1 MAAPSYVFTIRRV
14 AEMLGESEQRIYDIA
29 MGMEPEDGCLAVLD
43 INDESTVA
51 FTAQGIE
58 NLSELIE
65 DLTEK
70 WGAWRLTRRPAVLD
84 RVTRRMLT
92 HGPLKLTMDKQGNA
106 CPDGIKSRNSCAS
119 RLQATA
125 SCLSAGQLI
134 EPASRQQR
142 MVAEQVGETKIAGPV
157 KCGDCRACPG
167 AIRCDRERGVAVA
180 VRHLQVIS
188 QS

>member
-65 DLTEK
+65 DLTRTSYGVTVQLTEK
-70 WGAWRLTRRPAVLD
+70 TRLTL
-84 RVTRRMLT
+84 
-92 HGPLKLTMDKQGNA
+92 
-106 CPDGIKSRNSCAS
+106 
-119 RLQATA
+119 
-125 SCLSAGQLI
+125 
-134 EPASRQQR
+134 
-142 MVAEQVGETKIAGPV
+142 
-157 KCGDCRACPG
+157 
-167 AIRCDRERGVAVA
+167 
-180 VRHLQVIS
+180 
-188 QS
+188 